1 MEKYRYAPL
10 EHGYTRCLQIDGYTH
25 EGTLLGR
32 LSVMPVPS
40 PNASNPSDYKALSY
54 CWGTSERTDQLVIAE
69 QRNDKTTISY
79 MSITPNVAKFLKQ
92 FAQNEPSRLWIDQI
106 CINQYDIVEKS
117 SMIPLM
123 SRIYLHAQQVV
134 VWLGEETPLLQLAL
148 KAITLVASSP
158 DTRIPASS
166 IQPPAMPT
174 KALATYLSQT
184 LQTDPNKCQLAL
196 ESFFKQPWFSRLW
209 VIQEICLGS
218 EHSATV
224 MCGSLSIAWRD
235 IDAFFCSPLYEDGA
249 WLFRDKLEPAA
260 ALVHNRRHFKTSATS
275 EILLPLFVTLLED
288 TRSYGFREPRDR
300 YGALI
305 SLLEP
310 QIKDLPFDYSWSV
323 DETLI
328 IWARIIIDGLLRGH
342 YRNPFALLASAG
354 TRNHSETLPSW
365 VPDWNSLI
373 LDRRPT
379 TFGGSLSSHLACGY
393 DWCPRLHR
401 CGEYERAISGPLVNK
416 SRFLRVTGVEV
427 SRIGATSPMLD
438 EGPDGRQLMDH
449 ASNRWSSL
457 VSGLSAVEREA
468 LAKPQPMIQWW
479 LELIRVQES
488 PFYKSKEEKEDAFAR
503 IVMNQNHT
511 HRNSDALTDRDKYA
525 TIRHIFQLAMA
536 YWMLDENE
544 PAIAALAKSQKEQ
557 TESPFLVGA
566 QTAALIVRT
575 CAGHRFMVSKHG
587 HFGLVPS
594 EAKAGDVITVLLG
607 GQSPF
612 ILRRKTV
619 GAVDQYSV
627 IGDCYVDRLME
638 GQAVMT
644 GGRNLRPFLLC

>member
-1 MEKYRYAPL
+1 
-10 EHGYTRCLQIDGYTH
+10 
-25 EGTLLGR
+25 
-32 LSVMPVPS
+32 
-40 PNASNPSDYKALSY
+40 
-54 CWGTSERTDQLVIAE
+54 
-69 QRNDKTTISY
+69 
-79 MSITPNVAKFLKQ
+79 
-92 FAQNEPSRLWIDQI
+92 
-106 CINQYDIVEKS
+106 
-117 SMIPLM
+117 
-123 SRIYLHAQQVV
+123 
-134 VWLGEETPLLQLAL
+134 
-148 KAITLVASSP
+148 
-158 DTRIPASS
+158 
-166 IQPPAMPT
+166 
-174 KALATYLSQT
+174 
-184 LQTDPNKCQLAL
+184 
-196 ESFFKQPWFSRLW
+196 
-209 VIQEICLGS
+209 
-218 EHSATV
+218 
-224 MCGSLSIAWRD
+224 
-235 IDAFFCSPLYEDGA
+235 
-249 WLFRDKLEPAA
+249 
-260 ALVHNRRHFKTSATS
+260 
-275 EILLPLFVTLLED
+275 
-288 TRSYGFREPRDR
+288 
-300 YGALI
+300 
-305 SLLEP
+305 
-310 QIKDLPFDYSWSV
+310 
-323 DETLI
+323 
-328 IWARIIIDGLLRGH
+328 
-342 YRNPFALLASAG
+342 
-354 TRNHSETLPSW
+354 
-365 VPDWNSLI
+365 
-373 LDRRPT
+373 
-379 TFGGSLSSHLACGY
+379 
-393 DWCPRLHR
+393 
-401 CGEYERAISGPLVNK
+401 
-416 SRFLRVTGVEV
+416 VEV

-488 PFYKSKEEKEDAFAR
+488 PFYKSEEEKEDAFAR

-511 HRNSDALTDRDKYA
+511 HRNSNALTDRDKYT
-525 TIRHIFQLAMA
+525 TIRLFFQLAMA

-575 CAGHRFMVSKHG
+575 CAGHRFMVSEHG